1 MFFRCV
7 CVSGYQCRRT
17 MGLSSWPRGYIQS
30 LNELHWGPRRSY
42 TSPFSHR
49 KPSARVLPQASRLS
63 RAASAWLLV
72 ATTTRI
78 VPWQWVGVQTVFFW
92 VNDSHTDVPMEVS
105 LQSCWLSPS
114 IDSRPPARWHPVTWS
129 SEWTT
134 AIMASMKGV
143 YTNSNNGATK

>member
-1 MFFRCV
+1 
-7 CVSGYQCRRT
+7 

-49 KPSARVLPQASRLS
+49 KPSARVLPLASRLS

-78 VPWQWVGVQTVFFW
+78 VR
-92 VNDSHTDVPMEVS
+92 D
-105 LQSCWLSPS
+105 
-114 IDSRPPARWHPVTWS
+114 
-129 SEWTT
+129 SEWECKQFFSGSMT
-134 AIMASMKGV
+134 AIQTSPWKCHCKAVGCHRL
-143 YTNSNNGATK
+143 